1 MRPAIGGGLDLAVA
15 GDGILIS
22 TFLCTNSHKKW
33 TKIGESSPGHYK
45 SWAKELAMRTDP
57 PPISLS
63 DVLSEIPDSRHQRGK
78 LYPLAAVLTM
88 VATAMLCGARSL
100 GGHRR
105 MGAQIQP
112 PRSVPG
118 PRPQDQGWDTLP
130 HSLHQRTLHRP
141 GYPFGRGV

>member
-1 MRPAIGGGLDLAVA
+1 
-15 GDGILIS
+15 
-22 TFLCTNSHKKW
+22 
-33 TKIGESSPGHYK
+33 
-45 SWAKELAMRTDP
+45 MRTDL

-141 GYPFGRGV
+141 GYPFGRGVWAALTRWILAQGVTDLDQRLVAIDGKTLRGSQGH